1 VIFLR
6 VGIIHPYFRVMGGAE
21 QTTLYLI
28 DALKKTNH
36 LTTLYTCDTPPIS
49 ETKNFK
55 INKFQSI
62 MPVIIYNYQK
72 WQDFRKLYQNSEKE
86 DVIIICGGGLMLDEI
101 NIDNV
106 ILYCHS
112 SFDSEFE
119 FINKKFSGVKEII
132 NKIRQSF
139 LRKKLSYINDP
150 KIKLISNSNYTKNV
164 MKNRF
169 GRDSTVVYPPVN
181 LETYSKLYDYPKTN
195 KVVTITRIS
204 REKNPEFATNVAME
218 TGLKHN
224 IICRLNP
231 RQKSLSDKL
240 FQISKNKNISWL
252 IDTSSREKEKVL
264 SSSKVYFHPSKETF
278 GISVVEA
285 IAAGCIPIVPN
296 NSAHLDT
303 VPYDE
308 LRFNEKED
316 AIEKL
321 QNAASGKYDYLKP
334 NLKNHIKKFS
344 IEAYQK
350 DMLLN
355 LDSISRKIKNF

>member
-1 VIFLR
+1 LR
-6 VGIIHPYFRVMGGAE
+6 IGIIHPYFRVIGGAE
-21 QTTLYLI
+21 KSTQYLSE
-28 DALKKTNH
+28 ALKKTNH
-36 LTTLYTCDTPPIS
+36 FTTLYTCDTPPIS

-55 INKFQSI
+55 IRIFQNI
-62 MPVIIYNYQK
+62 LPVIVYNYQK
-72 WQDFRKLYQNSEKE
+72 WQDFRKLYKNSEKE
-86 DVIIICGGGLMLDEI
+86 DVIIINGGGLMLDEI
-101 NIDNV
+101 NVDNV

-119 FINKKFSGVKEII
+119 YINKKFTGVKDII

-139 LRKKLSYINDP
+139 LRKKLSYIKDP

-181 LETYSKLYDYPKTN
+181 LETYSKLYDLPKTN
-195 KVVTITRIS
+195 KVITITRLS
-204 REKNPEFATNVAME
+204 TEKNLEFAANVAKN
-218 TGLKHN
+218 TGLQHVIAGRFDLRRKWYVDN
-224 IICRLNP
+224 LRKIY
-231 RQKSLSDKL
+231 
-240 FQISKNKNISWL
+240 KNKNISWFPNMPSL
-252 IDTSSREKEKVL
+252 EKEQAL
-264 SSSKVYFHPSKETF
+264 SSSKVFFHPARETF

-296 NSAHLDT
+296 NSANIET

-334 NLKNHIKKFS
+334 NLKKHIEKFS
-344 IEAYQK
+344 IESYQK
-350 DMLLN
+350 GMLKELES
-355 LDSISRKIKNF
+355 LSMGQCTH

>member
-1 VIFLR
+1 
-6 VGIIHPYFRVMGGAE
+6 MGGAE

-112 SFDSEFE
+112 SFDNEFE

-218 TGLKHN
+218 T
-224 IICRLNP
+224 
-231 RQKSLSDKL
+231 
-240 FQISKNKNISWL
+240 
-252 IDTSSREKEKVL
+252 
-264 SSSKVYFHPSKETF
+264 
-278 GISVVEA
+278 
-285 IAAGCIPIVPN
+285 AA
-296 NSAHLDT
+296 
-303 VPYDE
+303 E
-308 LRFNEKED
+308 
-316 AIEKL
+316 
-321 QNAASGKYDYLKP
+321 
-334 NLKNHIKKFS
+334 
-344 IEAYQK
+344 
-350 DMLLN
+350 
-355 LDSISRKIKNF
+355 